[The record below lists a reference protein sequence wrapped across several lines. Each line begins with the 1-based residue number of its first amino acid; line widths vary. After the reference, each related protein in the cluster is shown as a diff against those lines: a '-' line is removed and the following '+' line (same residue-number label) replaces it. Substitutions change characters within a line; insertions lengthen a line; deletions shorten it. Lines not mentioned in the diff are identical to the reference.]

1 MSKKIIF
8 SLLFVASLTSGC
20 GFQLQTTNSLQKNY
34 PQIKKFID
42 GKTIRKVIYV
52 PKKLLN
58 IVAN

>member
-1 MSKKIIF
+1 MAKVVKSSREIF
-8 SLLFVASLTSGC
+8 DVDSE
-20 GFQLQTTNSLQKNY
+20 
-34 PQIKKFID
+34 IKKFID